1 MSDNHETLGPHIL
14 DLSYLRIFLGGRWA
28 YVELGWAGYWAWD
41 PVENSSFLPW
51 LFLTAFLHALILI
64 KDTGQH
70 KVLLIILSFF
80 GAFFSYFGTF
90 ITRSGIISSV
100 HSFAQ
105 SDVATNYLAFLASF
119 LIFMILVY
127 AIKGRNPLKANFDS
141 LPKIYHSQYFL
152 LAQVLFGSFI
162 FIILMGTLY
171 PIISEYI
178 TGVRFNVQ
186 APYFNSFAPYIGFFF
201 IVLITIGNL
210 LRRKKKY
217 RFLTTKH
224 FISAFTLALI
234 LSFAFCLFG
243 GVLATQSIY
252 GLSLQLIGIFL
263 CFMSAMLLS
272 FDLWAQLQK
281 TRGQRLKPLGSYFS
295 HVGLLVAI
303 LGFLGNYRGLSELKT
318 LNHLEDF
325 KFFHYNFKFQGLKLQ
340 QEENVLFYKAAI
352 AFSKNKSFDQII
364 VPARAKY
371 PTKKS

>member
-1 MSDNHETLGPHIL
+1 M
-14 DLSYLRIFLGGRWA
+14 DLSYLRNFLGGRWA

-201 IVLITIGNL
+201 
-210 LRRKKKY
+210 Y
-217 RFLTTKH
+217 RSHNHWQFVASQKE
-224 FISAFTLALI
+224 ISFPHNQTFYFSFYISPHLKFCF
-234 LSFAFCLFG
+234 LSF
-243 GVLATQSIY
+243 
-252 GLSLQLIGIFL
+252 
-263 CFMSAMLLS
+263 
-272 FDLWAQLQK
+272 
-281 TRGQRLKPLGSYFS
+281 RGF
-295 HVGLLVAI
+295 
-303 LGFLGNYRGLSELKT
+303 
-318 LNHLEDF
+318 
-325 KFFHYNFKFQGLKLQ
+325 
-340 QEENVLFYKAAI
+340 
-352 AFSKNKSFDQII
+352 
-364 VPARAKY
+364 
-371 PTKKS
+371 